1 MIDRIQWLGHGSF
14 FLPGP
19 PLIYVNPWRVAR
31 NVFHGDVILI
41 THDHFEHFSI
51 ADIEKLRG
59 PETII
64 IANEKVG
71 KQIEGCTIIR
81 PWQSLTIDRA
91 AIKAVPAYSPD
102 DWRHPAS
109 DGGLGFVI
117 SMHYYDIYYT
127 GDTKI
132 IPEMDNLRP
141 DVLILPID
149 GNGTMN
155 PTEAAELVKK
165 LRPRWAI
172 PCNWGQHSA
181 EGATYLDALTFKRL
195 AEGVTEI
202 LLFD

>member
-41 THDHFEHFSI
+41 THDHFEHFST

-59 PETII
+59 PETVI

-71 KQIEGCTIIR
+71 AQIEGCTIIR

-91 AIKAVPAYSPD
+91 SIKAIPAYTPD
-102 DWRHPAS
+102 DWRHPLS
-109 DGGLGFVI
+109 DGGLGFII

-127 GDTKI
+127 GDTQI
-132 IPEMDNLRP
+132 IPEMENLRP

-172 PCNWGQHSA
+172 PCNWGHNSG
-181 EGATYLDALTFKRL
+181 EGANHLDALMFKQM

-202 LLFD
+202 LLLD